1 MNKCIAI
8 CSNYIIYSK
17 ITKCTIGT
25 LDIKRKWIAM
35 FKNNILKNLLII
47 NLVFF
52 GILLFSK
59 MFFVH
64 RVIIIL
70 SKSFLTP
77 FIFSVFLFYIIK
89 PLNAIFIKHGL
100 KASASALL
108 TLTLGLS
115 IAVGVITFFSNYI
128 AIEFDG
134 IIKELT
140 NIAKSQNSINHI
152 MNKINN
158 FIPAQEFY
166 KTFAKITNVYMQNFV
181 HNLMFAVK
189 YTIHTFSTLF
199 LVLIILF
206 YLLKDGPKLKNKIIC
221 IIPQKYNEFTLKT
234 LTDSNKVLE
243 SYVTG
248 QAKVALSLS
257 IMIFVAYKIIGIPN
271 ALLFSSITFI
281 LAFIPFIGFF
291 ISMIIPSIIALS
303 MGFVMIVK
311 LLIVFILVQTLKG
324 RVVVPAIMSQA
335 MNIHPLTDIF
345 LVIGAVAVGGPLA
358 AFAVVPIYAILKT
371 IFSKLYECNLI
382 KKYNQ

>member
-1 MNKCIAI
+1 
-8 CSNYIIYSK
+8 
-17 ITKCTIGT
+17 
-25 LDIKRKWIAM
+25 
-35 FKNNILKNLLII
+35 
-47 NLVFF
+47 
-52 GILLFSK
+52 

-140 NIAKSQNSINHI
+140 NITKSQNSINHI